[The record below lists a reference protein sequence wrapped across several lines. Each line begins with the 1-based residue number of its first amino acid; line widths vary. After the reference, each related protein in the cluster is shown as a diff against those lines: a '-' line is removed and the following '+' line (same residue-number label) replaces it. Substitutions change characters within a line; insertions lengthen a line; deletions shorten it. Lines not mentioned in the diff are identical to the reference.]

1 MDLNDDNYNAGK
13 ATGRLSARELNDAVE
28 AEKELHRV
36 IEVIDD
42 AMSAVA
48 ESDTAQIE
56 DLVALLRHEARGL
69 ETMYIRG
76 LEQRVEEL
84 SDVSEEQL
92 IQKMMEMEEKDE

>member
-1 MDLNDDNYNAGK
+1 MDLNDDKYNAGK
-13 ATGRLSARELNDAVE
+13 ATGRLSARERFNAVDAE
-28 AEKELHRV
+28 EELDKI

-42 AMSAVA
+42 AASAVA
-48 ESDTAQIE
+48 ESDNVQIE
-56 DLVALLRHEARGL
+56 DLVGLLRHEARGL

-76 LEQRVEEL
+76 LEQQVEEL

>member
-13 ATGRLSARELNDAVE
+13 ATGRLTSRELDEVVESVQDVEDLVKAVGDAT
-28 AEKELHRV
+28 
-36 IEVIDD
+36 
-42 AMSAVA
+42 SAVA
-48 ESDTAQIE
+48 ESDTVQIE
-56 DLVALLRHEARGL
+56 DLVGLLRHEARGL

-76 LEQRVEEL
+76 LEQQVEEL